1 MDSVSEMRGN
11 CWANMLLR
19 VSHSVEISS
28 GEISG
33 KFSAVS
39 LAISG
44 VSISVGEVFAISPVR
59 MSVDSAGIA
68 AISGLS
74 GWIKTSF
81 SILSPVISSIEL
93 TTVMAG

>member
-1 MDSVSEMRGN
+1 MLGN

-19 VSHSVEISS
+19 LSHSWEISS

-33 KFSAVS
+33 KFSGVS

-44 VSISVGEVFAISPVR
+44 VSIRVGEMFSLSPVR

-68 AISGLS
+68 GISGLS
-74 GWIKTSF
+74 GWKKTGV
-81 SILSPVISSIEL
+81 SILSPVMKSIEL
-93 TTVMAG
+93 TTAIAG